1 MALPQPVKYI
11 TPEEYLRI
19 ERAAE
24 FKSEYFA
31 GEMFAMAGGSPE
43 HSLLKTNV
51 IGELRSQLKG
61 RPYTVYDSDLR
72 VLISATGLFVY
83 PDATVV
89 CGPLETSDEQ
99 KDTVVNPTLVVEVMS
114 DSTEVY
120 DRTTKFDHYR
130 RVPSLQDIVFVSQK
144 TPIIERF
151 SRGPDGVWF
160 LVDAQGLEATLE
172 LPSIGVSLSLAEVYD
187 KIEFHELPPRM
198 RRLQP

>member
-1 MALPQPVKYI
+1 MGLPQPIKFI

-43 HSLLKTNV
+43 HSFLKTNITAALNV
-51 IGELRSQLKG
+51 RMRERKCK
-61 RPYTVYDSDLR
+61 VYDSDLR
-72 VLISATGLFVY
+72 VLVSATGLYVY

-89 CGPLETSDEQ
+89 CGPLETHDG
-99 KDTVVNPTLVVEVMS
+99 DTATNPTLLVEVLS

-130 RVPSLQDIVFVSQK
+130 KIPSLREVLFVSQHQ
-144 TPIIERF
+144 PIVERF
-151 SRGPDGVWF
+151 SRGADGTWN
-160 LVDAQGLEATLE
+160 LTDARGLEASIE
-172 LPSIGVSLSLAEVYD
+172 LPSLGVSLPLAEVYD
-187 KIEFHELPPRM
+187 KVEFPEHPPVM
-198 RRLQP
+198 RPIPN

>member
-1 MALPQPVKYI
+1 MALPQPVKFI

-31 GEMFAMAGGSPE
+31 GEMFAMAGGSPL
-43 HSLLKTNV
+43 HSFLKANIV
-51 IGELRSQLKG
+51 RELGNQMKG
-61 RPYTVYDSDLR
+61 RPCKVYDSDLR

-89 CGPLETSDEQ
+89 CGPLETHER
-99 KDTVVNPTLVVEVMS
+99 DTATNPTLLVEVLS

-130 RVPSLQDIVFVSQK
+130 KIPSLREVLLVSQHQ
-144 TPIIERF
+144 PIVERF
-151 SRGPDGVWF
+151 SRGDDGSWN
-160 LVDAQGLEATLE
+160 LTDARGLGATIE
-172 LPSIGVSLSLAEVYD
+172 LPSIGVSLPLAEVYD
-187 KIEFHELPPRM
+187 KVEFPEHPPVLRPM
-198 RRLQP
+198 PA